1 MEGAEKEEIMGQC
14 AKMLEDIVSQ
24 LETVSV
30 KE

>member
-1 MEGAEKEEIMGQC
+1 MVEAEKEEIMGQC

-30 KE
+30 EE